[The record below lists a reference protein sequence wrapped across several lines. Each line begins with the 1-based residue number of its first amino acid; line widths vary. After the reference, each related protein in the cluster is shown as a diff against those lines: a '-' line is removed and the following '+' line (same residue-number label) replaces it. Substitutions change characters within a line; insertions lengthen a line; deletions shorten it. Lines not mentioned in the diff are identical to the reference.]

1 MKMENIIQ
9 DLNQFLADLAVFYR
23 KLQNY
28 HWNVTGK
35 DFFVIHEKLEEYYD
49 EVNEAIDKVAEFILS
64 KDDEP
69 LGTMQDYLNISK
81 IEEAENKKVD
91 SNCVLDSIKQDYSYL
106 LNNAY
111 SIKKNADDMQDYA
124 TSTLMDEFIS
134 DYTKKLWMIKQTQE
148 NN

>member
-1 MKMENIIQ
+1 
-9 DLNQFLADLAVFYR
+9 
-23 KLQNY
+23 
-28 HWNVTGK
+28 
-35 DFFVIHEKLEEYYD
+35 
-49 EVNEAIDKVAEFILS
+49 
-64 KDDEP
+64 
-69 LGTMQDYLNISK
+69 MQDYLNISK

-148 NN
+148 KN